1 MREKSKEKFYAKAV
15 MKIPVWAKRPEQY
28 CHKIIRGFFGCQE
41 IYGKMSL
48 RDLEELCTREDDGN
62 EIKIWSEIEAVLMEY
77 KSDFC
82 E

>member
-28 CHKIIRGFFGCQE
+28 CHKIIRGFFRCQE
-41 IYGKMSL
+41 MYGKVSL
-48 RDLEELCTREDDGN
+48 RELEELCTREDDGN